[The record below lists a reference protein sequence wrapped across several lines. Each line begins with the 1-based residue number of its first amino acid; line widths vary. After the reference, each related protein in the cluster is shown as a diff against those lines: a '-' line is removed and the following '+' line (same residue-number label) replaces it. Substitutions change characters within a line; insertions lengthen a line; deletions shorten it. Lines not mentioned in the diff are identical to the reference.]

1 MRHLL
6 AFLLKTL
13 GRGLGLSFL
22 IVGAAGL
29 ALAVIIGIVSRLV
42 IVFRAVRWV
51 VLTFL
56 DCAMSL
62 AYEVYT
68 YGQRLSSARGAA
80 EALEADLRPHVLLL
94 RSFSDDHSM
103 VANSDPTLA
112 YEWVFGGTR
121 IRSFEEALAAKLA
134 AYGPVIAI
142 GRPGEKVA
150 PLGAARLWVPDDSW
164 QARVEELL
172 RSCRFAVLILG
183 EIDGEYGLA
192 WEVGRLVSMAQPE
205 KVVLVV
211 PPVNEWV
218 VKRRW
223 QVHHRISGERI
234 PPYMGGEV
242 AARFTAGG
250 GCRVVR
256 FGCRADGDYS
266 VALGDLLGP
275 AHRPSTPQSRRAKR
289 LANGFRE
296 VFRLLVATE
305 E

>member
-1 MRHLL
+1 MQHLL
-6 AFLLKTL
+6 GFLLKSL
-13 GRGLGLSFL
+13 ARGLGLSLL
-22 IVGAAGL
+22 IVGAASLG
-29 ALAVIIGIVSRLV
+29 LAVIIGFASRMAIL
-42 IVFRAVRWV
+42 FRMVRWV
-51 VLTFL
+51 VLTLL
-56 DCAMSL
+56 DYAMSL
-62 AYEVYT
+62 TYEIYT
-68 YGQRLSSARGAA
+68 YGQRLSWSQGAA
-80 EALEADLRPHVLLL
+80 EVLEVDLRPHVLLL
-94 RSFSDDHSM
+94 RSFSDDHSA

-112 YEWVFGGTR
+112 YEWVFGGKR

-150 PLGAARLWVPDDSW
+150 PLGAARLWVPDHSW

-172 RSCRFAVLILG
+172 HGCRLVVMIVG
-183 EIDGEYGLA
+183 EIKGEDGLA
-192 WEVGRLVSMAQPE
+192 WEVGRLLSMEEPE

-211 PPVNEWV
+211 PPIDEWV

-223 QVHHRISGERI
+223 QVYHRMSGGRI

-256 FGCRADGDYS
+256 FGCRADGDYL
-266 VALGDLLGP
+266 VALGDLVGP
-275 AHRPSTPQSRRAKR
+275 AQRPSMPRRRRTKR

-296 VFRLLVATE
+296 VFRLLMATE